1 MTGALPAWIERE
13 DLDPVAAAFARLLFC
28 RARTQTGADVADA
41 LARIGALLC
50 LERARGHACVMP
62 QDWCS
67 EELPLESPGEA
78 AGRPPRLPDAI
89 GWERAL
95 RIPVLVGNGD
105 GISVL
110 VRREDASVALFR
122 DDAAER
128 RLARAFVEMLTDPGG
143 VLALDEPA
151 RASFHALFPE
161 AIASGQ
167 ALAAAAAMRSRLCVI
182 TGGPGTGKTTAV
194 VRVLAWMLSTRPHL
208 RIAVCAPTGKAA
220 ARLKDS
226 IEQQRHGL
234 PVTPAV
240 RAALAVDVVTVHRL
254 LGYRPGAE
262 RFTRGPHHPL
272 DADVVVVD
280 EASMLDLGLVDAL
293 VQSLPPNA
301 RLVLLGDRDQLA
313 SVDAGSVLADLV
325 ANRRVGSDARSADF
339 ARWADGL
346 FLGDCAIDRTA
357 DAWSDA
363 LVELRHNFRFAEQPE
378 IAELADA
385 LREGDAEAALSVLD
399 DPARTQVVRVEPPA
413 RKDALAPLLHPLLEP
428 LGEQACEDVPG
439 RLDRIERGMRVLTAV
454 RRGPWGVEGLN
465 ALAERTLR
473 ARGWNLRETW
483 YEGRP
488 VLVLRNAPEL
498 GLANGDLGVI
508 ARIAGTDAEDRMVF
522 AVRGTEPRSWQAIP
536 PAQLPEHETAWSMT
550 VHKSQGSEFERVVL
564 VLPPGRHP
572 LLSRELLYT
581 GVTRARDRVTVVA
594 SAATVRAAVEQVERR
609 RSGLGAR
616 LTEVF
621 RARFH

>member
-1 MTGALPAWIERE
+1 
-13 DLDPVAAAFARLLFC
+13 
-28 RARTQTGADVADA
+28 
-41 LARIGALLC
+41 
-50 LERARGHACVMP
+50 
-62 QDWCS
+62 
-67 EELPLESPGEA
+67 
-78 AGRPPRLPDAI
+78 
-89 GWERAL
+89 
-95 RIPVLVGNGD
+95 
-105 GISVL
+105 
-110 VRREDASVALFR
+110 
-122 DDAAER
+122 
-128 RLARAFVEMLTDPGG
+128 
-143 VLALDEPA
+143 
-151 RASFHALFPE
+151 
-161 AIASGQ
+161 
-167 ALAAAAAMRSRLCVI
+167 
-182 TGGPGTGKTTAV
+182 V

-226 IEQQRHGL
+226 IERQRQGL

-240 RAALAVDVVTVHRL
+240 RAALAVEAVTVHRL
-254 LGYRPGAE
+254 LGYRPGPE
-262 RFTRGPHHPL
+262 RFARGPHHRL
-272 DADVVVVD
+272 DADVLVVD
-280 EASMLDLGLVDAL
+280 EASMLDLGLADAL
-293 VQSLPPNA
+293 VQSLPPGA
-301 RLVLLGDRDQLA
+301 RLLLLGDRDQLA

-325 ANRRVGSDARSADF
+325 ANRRLGGDARSVDF

-346 FLGDCAIDRTA
+346 FAGDCEIDRTA

-385 LREGDAEAALSVLD
+385 LREGDAEAAMSVLD
-399 DPARTQVVRVEPPA
+399 DPARTQVVRVDPPA
-413 RKDALAPLLHPLLEP
+413 RNDALASWLHPLFEP
-428 LGEQACEDVPG
+428 LGEQVCEDVFG

-508 ARIAGTDAEDRMVF
+508 ARIEGADSVDRMVF
-522 AVRGTEPRSWQAIP
+522 AMRGTEPGSWRAIP
-536 PAQLPEHETAWSMT
+536 AAQLPEHETAWSMT

-594 SAATVRAAVEQVERR
+594 SAETVRAAVEQVERR

-616 LTEVF
+616 LTETF
-621 RARFH
+621 RARIH